1 MLSEKSKMK
10 KDDKIQ
16 RLIRH
21 CKTNHLDKIGIAYCY
36 CLEPEARYL
45 IEELDDHGTII
56 VSTCTECNNE
66 SQPNDSEAS
75 RIARYFNAHGTQIN
89 LILGLCPLQL
99 RRFLK
104 EIRSISTTV
113 SIKPVSPVP

>member
-1 MLSEKSKMK
+1 MEKNE
-10 KDDKIQ
+10 KIQ
-16 RLIRH
+16 RLIWH

-36 CLEPEARYL
+36 YLEPEARYL

-56 VSTCTECNNE
+56 VSACTECNNIE

-75 RIARYFNAHGTQIN
+75 RIARYFNAHRTQIN

-113 SIKPVSPVP
+113 SIRPAFPVP